1 MNKRFYVLA
10 ESIKFVKEYPL
21 NQRDIPVHF
30 KVTKMLNNSQNA
42 LFQKGWF
49 KKTLENLTLKPEIF
63 KTLKLQYPASVL
75 KSGRPLEKEH
85 PLVDYTPP
93 DYITL
98 LFTDLGIL
106 TPAAV
111 SDELI
116 KLYL

>member
-1 MNKRFYVLA
+1 
-10 ESIKFVKEYPL
+10 
-21 NQRDIPVHF
+21 
-30 KVTKMLNNSQNA
+30 MLKAGRN
-42 LFQKGWF
+42 
-49 KKTLENLTLKPEIF
+49 LEE
-63 KTLKLQYPASVL
+63 
-75 KSGRPLEKEH
+75 EH

-93 DYITL
+93 SYISL